1 MRNRKWIALITV
13 MVMTLTFLLS
23 AVPGM
28 ATEDLREKE
37 LVTLDVV
44 TMASGGK
51 EVDDRVVDAINE
63 YLEEKLNVHIRLTLI
78 PYGNLVQQT
87 NLLLSAGEGADLIT
101 IYMTPLFTVANNGQ
115 ILPLDD
121 LLEKYGQGIIEEMG
135 MEFIDCG
142 RVGGE
147 LYGLPTGRDLA
158 VEYGFEM
165 RKDLADKYEIDYE
178 NIKDLDALYEALK
191 KVQAGEPDV
200 IPVVPSMGEM
210 VRNWGWDP
218 LGDATTPLG
227 VLMDLGQSWEV
238 VNLFETEE
246 YKEFVTTMR
255 QWYLEGLIMQDAVS
269 NTESVGVMMGAGT
282 AFGGMMNIKPY
293 FEVQETANYGT
304 EIVCSRI
311 IPATTNTSYVNMN
324 TWAIASSSKYPEAA
338 MKVLNLMYTD
348 STLVNLLIYGIEGI
362 HYKKVGDASNGQS
375 VITYADGVD
384 ATNTTYKPSGGWIL
398 ANQFVG
404 HVWEGNPADYWDVQK
419 EYNQTALKSYAFG
432 FTWDST
438 KVRNQ
443 LTACTNVMGKY
454 HDALM
459 CGALDPEETL
469 PKFIEELKE
478 AGIDDIIADK
488 QAQLDAWREANG
500 K

>member
-1 MRNRKWIALITV
+1 MTA
-13 MVMTLTFLLS
+13 MVMALTFLMT
-23 AVPGM
+23 AVPGV
-28 ATEDLREKE
+28 AEEDLREKE

-44 TMASGGK
+44 AMGSGGK
-51 EVDDRVVDAINE
+51 EAATDVKAAINE
-63 YLEEKLNVHIRLTLI
+63 YLEEKLNIHLNLTFV
-78 PYGNLVQQT
+78 PYSNLVQQT
-87 NLLLSAGEGADLIT
+87 NLLLSAGEDVDLIT
-101 IYMTPLFTVANNGQ
+101 IYMTPLYTVANNGQ
-115 ILPLDD
+115 IMPLDD
-121 LLEKYGQGIIEEMG
+121 LLEEYGQGIIEQMG

-142 RVGGE
+142 RVAGE

-218 LGDATTPLG
+218 LGDSMTPLG
-227 VLMDLGQSWEV
+227 VLMDQGQSWEV
-238 VNLFETEE
+238 VNLFETEL
-246 YKEFVTTMR
+246 YKEFVTEMR
-255 QWYLEGLIMQDAVS
+255 KWYLEGLIMQDAVS

-293 FEVQETANYGT
+293 FEVQETTNYGT

-311 IPATTNTSYVNMN
+311 IPPATDTSYVNMN
-324 TWAIASSSKYPEAA
+324 TWAIASSCKHPEAA
-338 MKVLNLMYTD
+338 MKVLNLLYTD
-348 STLVNLLIYGIEGI
+348 PYLVNLLIYGIEGV
-362 HYKKVGDASNGQS
+362 HYKKVGDATNGQS
-375 VITYADGVD
+375 IITYADGVD

-398 ANQFVG
+398 ANQFIG

-419 EYNQTALKSYAFG
+419 EYNNTALKSYAFG

-438 KVRNQ
+438 RVRNQ

-469 PKFIEELKE
+469 PKFIQELKD